1 MFCVRC
7 GREGSTYES
16 LCVECFLENTRFTS
30 IGDHVDLFTC
40 YHCKE
45 FQLKNKWKRMS
56 LDEAIREAASDAI
69 VVRRGS
75 ELVRLKMDVIE
86 ADPRNYHVNI
96 VASVEHGDLKL
107 NEELHTI
114 VRLKNTVCLRC
125 SKIIGNYYES
135 IIQIRG
141 RERKLSEGQKER
153 IYAALR
159 KRVDEAQEE
168 NREMFISKLEEVPG
182 GFDAYLSSISLAKS
196 ISKELGDRFGGEVKE
211 SSTLVTQKD
220 GKDVYRVTYLVRLPS
235 YLRGEVVLLKG
246 KPHLVMSI
254 ASNSTKLLNL
264 KTHEALNMP
273 NADLY
278 EVRVL
283 AHKKDILDAV
293 VLSETAK
300 ELQVMHPVNFST
312 IEVRKPPGFKHE
324 GETVKVV
331 FHEEET
337 YLVPG

>member
-30 IGDHVDLFTC
+30 ISDHVDLFTC

-45 FQLKNKWKRMS
+45 FQIKGRWKRIS
-56 LDEAIREAASDAI
+56 LDEAIREVAMDAI

-75 ELVRLKMDVIE
+75 ELAHVRSEVTE
-86 ADPRNYHVNI
+86 ADPRNYHVRI
-96 VASVEHGDLKL
+96 FSDVEHGDLKMK
-107 NEELHTI
+107 EELHTI
-114 VRLKNTVCLRC
+114 VRLKNTVCPRC

-153 IYAALR
+153 IYTALR

-235 YLRGEVVLLKG
+235 YLRGEVVSLKG
-246 KPHLVMSI
+246 KPHLVVSI

-264 KTHEALNMP
+264 KTHEPINLP

-278 EVRVL
+278 EVKVL
-283 AHKKDILDAV
+283 AHRKDILDAV
-293 VLSETAK
+293 VLTETDK
-300 ELQVMHPVNFST
+300 ELQIMHPVSFNT
-312 IEVRKPPGFKHE
+312 IEVRKPPGFKRE

-331 FHEEET
+331 IHEEET

>member
-16 LCVECFLENTRFTS
+16 LCVECFLENVRFAS
-30 IGDHVDLFTC
+30 ITDHVDLMQC

-45 FQLKNKWKRMS
+45 FQIKNRWKKMS
-56 LDEAIREAASDAI
+56 LDEAIREVATDGI
-69 VVRRGS
+69 VVRRGA
-75 ELVRLKMDVIE
+75 EIVHVRSDVNE
-86 ADPRNYHVNI
+86 ADPRNYHVRI
-96 VASVEHGDLKL
+96 SAEVEYSGLKL
-107 NEELHTI
+107 KEELHTI
-114 VRLKNTVCLRC
+114 VRLKNTVCPRC

-153 IYAALR
+153 IFTALR

-182 GFDAYLSSISLAKS
+182 GFDAYLSSISLAKA
-196 ISKELGDRFGGEVKE
+196 ISKELGDRFGAEVKE

-235 YLRGEVVLLKG
+235 YLRGEVVSLKG
-246 KPHLVMSI
+246 KPHLVISI

-264 KTHEALNMP
+264 KTHEPINIP

-283 AHKKDILDAV
+283 AHKKDILDSV
-293 VLSETAK
+293 VLTETAK
-300 ELQVMHPVNFST
+300 EIQIMHPINFKT

-324 GETVKVV
+324 DETVKVIV
-331 FHEEET
+331 HEEET
-337 YLVPG
+337 YLLPN

>member
-30 IGDHVDLFTC
+30 ISDHVDLLTC
-40 YHCKE
+40 YHCRE
-45 FQLKNKWKRMS
+45 YQIKNRWKRIS
-56 LDEAIREAASDAI
+56 LDEAIREVAVDAI

-75 ELVRLKMDVIE
+75 EIVHSRLEVAE
-86 ADPRNYHVNI
+86 ADPRNFHVRMFLDI
-96 VASVEHGDLKL
+96 EHGNLKVK
-107 NEELHTI
+107 EELHTI
-114 VRLKNTVCLRC
+114 VRLKNTVCPRC
-125 SKIIGNYYES
+125 SKIMGNYYES

-159 KRVDEAQEE
+159 KRVDEAQDE

-235 YLRGEVVLLKG
+235 YLRGEVVSFKG
-246 KPHLVMSI
+246 TPHLVISI
-254 ASNSTKLLNL
+254 ASNTTKLLNL
-264 KTHEALNMP
+264 KTNEPINMP
-273 NADLY
+273 NAELY
-278 EVRVL
+278 EVRVI
-283 AHKKDILDAV
+283 AHKDEILDAV

-300 ELQVMHPVNFST
+300 ELQIMHPMNFST
-312 IEVRKPPGFKHE
+312 IEVRKPQGFKHD
-324 GETVKVV
+324 GDTVKVIIY
-331 FHEEET
+331 EEET
-337 YLVPG
+337 YLVPV

>member
-7 GREGSTYES
+7 GREGPTYES
-16 LCVECFLENTRFTS
+16 LCVECFLENVRFTS
-30 IGDHVDLFTC
+30 INDHVDLFTC
-40 YHCKE
+40 YHCRDYQIKSR
-45 FQLKNKWKRMS
+45 WKRIS
-56 LDEAIREAASDAI
+56 QDEAIREVATDAI
-69 VVRRGS
+69 AVRRGA
-75 ELVRLKMDVIE
+75 ELARVRIDVVE
-86 ADPRNYHVNI
+86 ADPRNFHVRI
-96 VASVEHGDLKL
+96 SADMEHSDLKL
-107 NEELHTI
+107 TEEMHTI
-114 VRLKNTVCLRC
+114 VRLKNTVCPRC

-153 IYAALR
+153 IYTALK
-159 KRVDEAQEE
+159 KRVDEAQED

-235 YLRGEVVLLKG
+235 YLRGEVVSFKG
-246 KPHLVMSI
+246 KPHLVISI

-264 KTHEALNMP
+264 KTHEPINMP
-273 NADLY
+273 NAELY
-278 EVRVL
+278 EIRVL
-283 AHKKDILDAV
+283 AHKEDILDAV
-293 VLSETAK
+293 VLTETAK
-300 ELQVMHPVNFST
+300 ELQIMHPISFTT

-331 FHEEET
+331 VHEEET
-337 YLVPG
+337 YLLPG